1 MGLLPD
7 YEDCRRLY
15 ARLDEQAASA
25 EPIGAVR

>member
-15 ARLDEQAASA
+15 ARLDEQASE
-25 EPIGAVR
+25 EPIGAIH

>member
-15 ARLDEQAASA
+15 ARLDEQACA